1 MTGIVVQRFG
11 IVALFSQTICAST
24 QHTSAA
30 SFDGL
35 ITHLAVVPDGNRRWA
50 KERGL
55 DPWIGH
61 REGVKPLKTAV
72 QFCIKHKIPY
82 LSAYVFSLENFR
94 RPEKEV
100 SYLFDVLAN
109 DIFTNEL
116 DDLIKNGVRVRVV
129 GDRAAFPEKLRTVIE
144 HAEERTKEGTALT
157 LVFLFCYGGQQ
168 ELVASVRDIARAVAD
183 RTLSPDSIDEK
194 IIADHLWTHDIPNP
208 ELIIRTGGM
217 QRLSN
222 FLLYRAAY
230 SELCFMKKYWPDV
243 TERDLEEALEQFAQT
258 TRNFGA

>member
-1 MTGIVVQRFG
+1 MQRFG
-11 IVALFSQTICAST
+11 FITQLSHKLLVA
-24 QHTSAA
+24 TSPSNNQ
-30 SFDGL
+30 SFEGL
-35 ITHLAVVPDGNRRWA
+35 VTHLGVVPDGNRRWA

-94 RPEKEV
+94 RPEQEV
-100 SYLFDVLAN
+100 SYLFDVLAQ
-109 DIFTNEL
+109 DVFTNEL
-116 DDLIKNGVRVRVV
+116 DDLLKNGVRIRAV
-129 GDRAAFPEKLRTVIE
+129 GDRTTFPEKLRTIIE
-144 HAEERTKEGTALT
+144 NAEERTKECTALT
-157 LVFLFCYGGQQ
+157 LIFLFCYGGQQ
-168 ELVASVRDIARAVAD
+168 ELVASVQDIARAVAAHA
-183 RTLSPDSIDEK
+183 LSPDAINEK
-194 IIADHLWTHDIPNP
+194 TIADHLWTHDIPNP